1 MAVSTMVIVLAPH
14 ASVIEGGLDVI
25 VLSFIVMTYTTVLA
39 MVDVWDQTYASVHR
53 DFL

>member
-1 MAVSTMVIVLAPH
+1 MAVSTTVTVLAPH
-14 ASVIEGGLDVI
+14 ASVIEGGLDAI

-39 MVDVWDQTYASVHR
+39 RVNAWDQTYASVHR